1 MTMIQ
6 NLESTLI
13 EHFKREGI
21 AISEKIGE
29 RLQDIS
35 YQIAWNVFHFKK
47 GNAPIYPMQVELMQR
62 LDYLSPSGELTKPS
76 GNLFN
81 ALSQS
86 GYYVE
91 LDF

>member
-1 MTMIQ
+1 MIQ
-6 NLESTLI
+6 TIESAVI
-13 EHFKREGI
+13 KHFQQEGI
-21 AISEKIGE
+21 VISERIGE
-29 RLQDIS
+29 RPQDVA
-35 YQIAWNVFHFKK
+35 YQITWNVFHFKK

-76 GNLFN
+76 EDLFS
-81 ALSQS
+81 ALDKS